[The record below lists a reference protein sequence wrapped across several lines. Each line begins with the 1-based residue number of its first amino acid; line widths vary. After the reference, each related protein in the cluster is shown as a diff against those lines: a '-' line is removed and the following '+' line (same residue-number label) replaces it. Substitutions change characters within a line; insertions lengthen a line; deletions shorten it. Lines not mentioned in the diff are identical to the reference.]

1 MSDQTLETLSLEDLQ
16 RAHGGL
22 SPSDISPEARWIMNK
37 ESGGNTHAQNPTSS
51 AYGAFQMLKA
61 TRKQYMGADWQSS
74 EFGAQYKGANGYV
87 QDRYGS
93 WGNAKQFWQS
103 HHWY

>member
-1 MSDQTLETLSLEDLQ
+1 MPTNTLESLSFEQLAT
-16 RAHGGL
+16 AHGGQ
-22 SPSDISPEARWIMNK
+22 SGMPASAQWIMQH
-37 ESGGNTHAQNPTSS
+37 ESGGNPRAQNPTST

-74 EFGAQYKGANGYV
+74 NLNKQYEGASGYV
-87 QDRYGS
+87 KDRYGS
-93 WGNAKQFWQS
+93 WDKAKAFWQK

>member
-1 MSDQTLETLSLEDLQ
+1 MPSNDDFET
-16 RAHGGL
+16 
-22 SPSDISPEARWIMNK
+22 ISPDLLERAIGGVSMPASAKWIMQH
-37 ESGGNTHAQNPTSS
+37 ESGGNSHAKNPTST

-74 EFGAQYKGANGYV
+74 DLGKQYAGATKYV
-87 QDRYGS
+87 DKRYGS
-93 WGNAKQFWQS
+93 WDKAESFWKA